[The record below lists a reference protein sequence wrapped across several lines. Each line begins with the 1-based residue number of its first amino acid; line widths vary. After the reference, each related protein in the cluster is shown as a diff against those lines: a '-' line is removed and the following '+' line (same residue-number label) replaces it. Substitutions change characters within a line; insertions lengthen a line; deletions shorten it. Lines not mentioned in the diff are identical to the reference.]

1 MFISPVLLYRQALA
15 SAPLPSSSQIPA
27 MAEPI
32 PTDSSTT
39 VTPPVYRRRN
49 SSEESRGISNAGGKD
64 HGVASSAG
72 ETSQAAISAGP
83 PDKLDPE
90 SAKACLEVE
99 KTQPRI
105 LPLLGKPY
113 FACVVCKSHVQQ
125 PFQVVVPRSL
135 APFLPSKPTP
145 ATLTWQGRTWEMRF
159 TGGRHIQRLEAGWRS
174 FALDNALRLG
184 DGCVFELVGG
194 DGESI
199 MFRVQVLRAEI
210 PASIRQRAG
219 GYTPSSAIVLD

>member
-1 MFISPVLLYRQALA
+1 
-15 SAPLPSSSQIPA
+15 

-49 SSEESRGISNAGGKD
+49 SSEESRGISSNLSNQGNLNPFCTAFFDAGGKD